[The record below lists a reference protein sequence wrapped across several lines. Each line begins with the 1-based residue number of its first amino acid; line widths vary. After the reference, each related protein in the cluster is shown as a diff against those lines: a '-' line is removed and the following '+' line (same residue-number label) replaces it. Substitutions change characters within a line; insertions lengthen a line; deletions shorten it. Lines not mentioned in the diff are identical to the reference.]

1 MLLEEK
7 FEIHELLE
15 EKYVIQK
22 MVKEK
27 YYEEDPRIIS

>member
-7 FEIHELLE
+7 IEIHELLE